1 MAGDPDPGG
10 GYYEL
15 YLRDTALMR
24 GLANA
29 QAKLKKFGDFM
40 TGLGAKVATLGT
52 IGAAPLAK
60 TFADFDDAMRLV
72 KATAQ
77 ASEAEFASLTERA
90 LELGRTTSFTAKEVA
105 SLMVELARAG
115 FRSAEVE
122 EMTGAVLDL
131 ARATGTD
138 ATEAAGYMAAT
149 LRQFGKGAGEAA
161 RVADL
166 LAQTANATFNS
177 VTDLG
182 YALKYAGPVAADLGV
197 SLEDTLAILGGLGN
211 VGIQGEMAGT
221 TLRRLMT
228 MTGAEAEKLKSIFG
242 VAATDAAG
250 GVRPLMDVMGEI
262 FEATKNLPSGDRLK
276 KFNEF
281 FGLLGITGAS
291 TLTKAGVSIKE
302 IRAGL
307 EDAGGVARRTAVEM
321 DAGLGGAFRMLTSAV
336 EGAAIALGG
345 ALAPALTT
353 LGAVLQKVAAGI
365 TEWVGRNA
373 AAAQTLGTL
382 VVSVTAGGAALA
394 VLGVALK
401 AAGLALGVLTA
412 GFGLLVST
420 VAAVATPVGAVT
432 AAVVGLTAAVS
443 DQSGGWE
450 EFKETAVAAW
460 AGVAAAVGK
469 GDLTL
474 AVKIAAAAFRLEW
487 EKALNWWETRF
498 EAAVN
503 RVRLM
508 LAEAHDF
515 FARPD
520 PFARSAMEVGLGVFT
535 GGLTP
540 DKVREA
546 YAAGERAAAAYTP
559 VADAT
564 RTMIGVEGDARVK
577 AHEAE
582 LARLKAEMD
591 ALIADATRAVAP
603 APRAAGGLEVGPMPR
618 DAAARLAAA
627 LTRLGDSAR
636 GGFLTTSAR
645 QQFGGASI
653 EQKQLDV
660 QKVVAA
666 QVKRVAQNTA
676 AIAERL
682 AFK

>member
-1 MAGDPDPGG
+1 MPANSGGKGGGASDVRAGG

-166 LAQTANATFNS
+166 LTQTANATFNS

-242 VAATDAAG
+242 VAAADAAG

-345 ALAPALTT
+345 SLAPALTT
-353 LGAVLQKVAAGI
+353 LGAVLQKVAAGV

-382 VVSVTAGGAALA
+382 VVTVTAGGAALA

-420 VAAVATPVGAVT
+420 VAAVFTPLGAVAAAVAAVT
-432 AAVVGLTAAVS
+432 AAVSYA
-443 DQSGGWE
+443 SGGME
-450 EFKETAVAAW
+450 EFRETAEAAW

-469 GDLTL
+469 GDLVL
-474 AVKIAAAAFRLEW
+474 AVKIAGAAIRLEW
-487 EKALNWWETRF
+487 EKVTNWFVDKWES
-498 EAAVN
+498 AINA
-503 RVRLM
+503 VRLKI
-508 LAEAHDF
+508 AE
-515 FARPD
+515 FADAGVFDAAGAFGVSTRG
-520 PFARSAMEVGLGVFT
+520 MLGVPK
-535 GGLTP
+535 GPG
-540 DKVREA
+540 
-546 YAAGERAAAAYTP
+546 
-559 VADAT
+559 VADTT
-564 RTMIGVEGDARVK
+564 RTMVGVEGDARVK

-603 APRAAGGLEVGPMPR
+603 PPRAAGGPEVGPMPR

-645 QQFGGASI
+645 QQFGGASV